1 MSLPG
6 GYVFCPSRYSP
17 PIGHAGLEIELTDA
31 PGARSGCIR
40 AVTFPIVASQPSRRT
55 FHDTRREDGAAET
68 ARVCAGCFR
77 LRAGNDDFIG
87 GFSFGGR
94 VSLCETRD
102 CTLCRLESSAP
113 IFDVAF
119 DLSSSVA
126 FLCSEFGAL
135 LARRRA
141 LWRDDSVFGR
151 RLAAVDPFALFVA
164 TLVELDAY
172 LPRFTGSVWMAEY
185 RRGAAAVRRAI
196 ATLRAAGEWPEPPP
210 ALGGLL

>member
-6 GYVFCPSRYSP
+6 GYVFRPSRYSP
-17 PIGHAGLEIELTDA
+17 PIGHAGLDIELTDA

-40 AVTFPIVASQPSRRT
+40 AATFQVVASLPARRT
-55 FHDTRREDGAAET
+55 FRDTRREDGDVATE
-68 ARVCAGCFR
+68 RVCAGCFR
-77 LRAGNDDFIG
+77 LRAANDDLID
-87 GFSFGGR
+87 GFTFGGR
-94 VSLCETRD
+94 VCLCEAAD

-113 IFDVAF
+113 LFDVASGPF
-119 DLSSSVA
+119 SVDG

-141 LWRDDSVFGR
+141 LWRQDAAFGR

-164 TLVELDAY
+164 ALAELEAY
-172 LPRFTGSVWMAEY
+172 LPRFGGSVWMAEY

-210 ALGGLL
+210 ALADLL